1 MREERTS
8 CKAACV
14 AGERGPSDPVLLE
27 LGRLVW
33 EAINL
38 EQDVYAICHLIDPR
52 GVPTWGSEQASTRI
66 RQARAASRAV

>member
-14 AGERGPSDPVLLE
+14 AGERRPSDPVLLE

-38 EQDVYAICHLIDPR
+38 GQDVYAICYLIDPR
-52 GVPTWGSEQASTRI
+52 GVPT
-66 RQARAASRAV
+66 